1 METTIERTP
10 EYRAALC
17 RVRQLRGFYTHLSVY
32 LAVNAGLLVIN
43 LLSSPGRLWVVWPL
57 AGWGIAVLIHAA
69 GVFLGGRW
77 LGAEWERRK
86 VEEILGR
93 RGGAGRP

>member
-1 METTIERTP
+1 MESTIEQTP

-43 LLSSPGRLWVVWPL
+43 LISSPGRLWVVWAL
-57 AGWGIAVLIHAA
+57 AGWGIAILIHGAR
-69 GVFLGGRW
+69 VFLGGRW
-77 LGAEWERRK
+77 LDADWERRK
-86 VEEILGR
+86 VEEYLAQR
-93 RGGAGRP
+93 YGAGRP